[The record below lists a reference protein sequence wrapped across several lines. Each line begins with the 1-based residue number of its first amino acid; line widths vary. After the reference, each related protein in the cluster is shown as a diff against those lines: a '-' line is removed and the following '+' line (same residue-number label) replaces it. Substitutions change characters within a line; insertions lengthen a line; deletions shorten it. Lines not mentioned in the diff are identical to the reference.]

1 MGWATDAQRALA
13 KGEEVTVRPRGGS
26 MRGRIEDG
34 QPVTLGP
41 VDPAHVAAGDVVL
54 VRWKGGV
61 LLHLVKEATLEQLLI
76 GNNVGRTNG
85 WVSRQAVLG
94 RLVRTHPFEKG

>member
-1 MGWATDAQRALA
+1 MGWATDALRALER
-13 KGEEVTVRPRGGS
+13 GEQVTVRPRGGS

-41 VDPAHVAAGDVVL
+41 VDPAEVDTGDVVL

-61 LLHLVKEATLEQLLI
+61 LLHLVKQATKDRVLI
-76 GNNVGRTNG
+76 GNNVGRING
-85 WVSRQAVLG
+85 WALREAVVG
-94 RLVRTHPFEKG
+94 RLVKVHPRGS

>member
-1 MGWATDAQRALA
+1 
-13 KGEEVTVRPRGGS
+13 

-41 VDPAHVAAGDVVL
+41 VEPAAVEAGDVVL

-61 LLHLVKEATLEQLLI
+61 LLHLVKEATGERLLI
-76 GNNVGRTNG
+76 GNNVGKVNG
-85 WVSRQAVLG
+85 WVRRQDVVGRVVRVHPLG
-94 RLVRTHPFEKG
+94 G

>member
-1 MGWATDAQRALA
+1 MGWATDAVSALA
-13 KGEEVTVRPRGGS
+13 RGEQVTVRPRGGS

-41 VDPAHVAAGDVVL
+41 VDPAEVRAGDVVL

-61 LLHLVKEATLEQLLI
+61 LLHLVKEATADRVLI
-76 GNNVGRTNG
+76 GNNVGKVNG
-85 WVSRQAVLG
+85 WASRRDIIGRVVRVHPLG
-94 RLVRTHPFEKG
+94 G

>member
-1 MGWATDAQRALA
+1 MGWATDALNALA
-13 KGEEVTVRPRGGS
+13 KGEQVTVRPRGGS

-41 VDPAHVAAGDVVL
+41 VDPAVVEAGDVVL

-61 LLHLVKEATLEQLLI
+61 LLHLVKEATPDRLLI
-76 GNNVGRTNG
+76 GNNVGKVNG
-85 WVSRQAVLG
+85 WASRRDVVGRVVRVHPLG
-94 RLVRTHPFEKG
+94 K